1 MSKKITRY
9 LSVILAVSI
18 LFSGVSL
25 QITTA
30 YAAEADSTVV
40 TDTEPIVSTDSELI
54 DYTQYTTAHGIT
66 NKATANIELPVATYA
81 ADGADVTVEEN
92 VLNWNKGDGTVTWT
106 FDVAQTAV
114 YNLKILWESVQSGIN
129 PEFAVLIDGKCPFD
143 EAENIRLSR
152 LWKNA
157 DEKPRQDVQGNEYA
171 QEQVE
176 IGGVITTTIYD
187 SEGANVGPFEFALTE
202 GTHTF
207 TISDPEQSIKI
218 HKILFTAPEQID
230 SYKDVSASYDVK
242 DLDADVIPIEGENA
256 DVKSS
261 NSIISK
267 SNNSDAGMSPSQRA
281 CTNNIILGSIF
292 VKIF

>member
-40 TDTEPIVSTDSELI
+40 TDAEPIVSTDSELI

-66 NKATANIELPVATYA
+66 NKATANIELPIATYA

-157 DEKPRQDVQGNEYA
+157 DEKPRLPGQDPQRTVPDRKSAARLPGTA
-171 QEQVE
+171 VHC
-176 IGGVITTTIYD
+176 IP
-187 SEGANVGPFEFALTE
+187 AEFPTKQDYRA
-202 GTHTF
+202 
-207 TISDPEQSIKI
+207 DPLKCGFS
-218 HKILFTAPEQID
+218 APEFCRIH
-230 SYKDVSASYDVK
+230 
-242 DLDADVIPIEGENA
+242 
-256 DVKSS
+256 
-261 NSIISK
+261 
-267 SNNSDAGMSPSQRA
+267 
-281 CTNNIILGSIF
+281 
-292 VKIF
+292 